1 MNSINKLKNAMNY
14 LKRAVFAFL
23 VVSIGIFIYQSA
35 IAASADDNVTIK
47 GVFTDVTRPV
57 VKFKTDDGTEYQV
70 HVGPYWFWDENK
82 YSLQVNSNAEV
93 FGKKESGSNEIY
105 AFTIMQDGKTIK
117 LVDDNNNPL
126 WWKSGTG
133 NNKGR
138 NDCYGNRKGRGNGRG
153 PCNGTGPRDG
163 TGSCWR

>member
-1 MNSINKLKNAMNY
+1 MEY

-35 IAASADDNVTIK
+35 IAANADDTITLK

-57 VKFKTDDGTEYQV
+57 VKFKTDDGTDYQV
-70 HVGPYWFWDENK
+70 HVGPYWYWEENK
-82 YSLQVNSNAEV
+82 YIIQVNSNAEI
-93 FGKKESGSNEIY
+93 FGKKEPGLNEIY
-105 AFTIMQDGKTIK
+105 AFSIIQDGKTIK

-133 NNKGR
+133 NKR
-138 NDCYGNRKGRGNGRG
+138 NDCPGNKRGKGNGRCDGSG
-153 PCNGTGPRDG
+153 PRNGTGD
-163 TGSCWR
+163 CWRK